1 MDFGDRLYPSLFQSQ
16 EEAKQAAAHW
26 DVWEQHWDIGALRA
40 LTLCSCFLKLFEF
53 ALDFLLH
60 NVHHRKGCLEGWPL
74 RQLLDKY
81 RNSS

>member
-16 EEAKQAAAHW
+16 EEAKQPAAHW

-53 ALDFLLH
+53 ALDFFTMCITEKVAWRGGH
-60 NVHHRKGCLEGWPL
+60 
-74 RQLLDKY
+74 
-81 RNSS
+81 